1 MYIGW
6 NSCKIDERIS
16 ITKCYKYQG
25 YGHVASKCNNKTACG
40 FCAKEHDSRSCPDKE
55 DTQKHRCILCL
66 NAKKDAKHKP
76 RDNKRNSYK
85 RKLEAYIANIDFG
98 DGEI

>member
-1 MYIGW
+1 MTLLKRGTMYIGW

-40 FCAKEHDSRSCPDKE
+40 FCAKDHAQIK
-55 DTQKHRCILCL
+55 KILKSTGVSYAL
-66 NAKKDAKHKP
+66 TLRRMQNISLETTNVIHINANWKP
-76 RDNKRNSYK
+76 TSP
-85 RKLEAYIANIDFG
+85 I
-98 DGEI
+98 